1 VQTSPHLAARPT
13 FVYDQTVSELSPPG
27 SIALLARAIEAMADG
42 VVVADTRRGEVHVN
56 AAARAML
63 GLPADGPVTTSFLKD
78 RLGFY
83 PFDLVAAGGT
93 AVREE
98 VRIGEALYHSVVSP
112 ILDEGAPVG
121 AIVVLRDLGETRAA
135 LRQRAEFASQVSHE
149 LRTPLTSV
157 AGALDIVLSGYAGSL
172 TDKQQRYVEMARQAA
187 SRMNALID
195 QLLEAARAGTG
206 RISLVRSRMDVAQL
220 VRDVVERY
228 RDVAR
233 AKPAQLT
240 ARITTSS
247 VGIEGDHERLAQVLG
262 NLLSNS
268 VKFAP
273 PGGHVDVEVFAPAGV
288 ASVVGVSVYNDG
300 EPIPEE
306 ERERIFDPFE
316 TSGRRVGGSG
326 LGLGISRAIV
336 EAHGGRIWVE
346 AGAAGT
352 KFVFTLPTAPSM
364 LATGT
369 TPPPMD
375 PPRRAPTAE
384 IARVLVADADR
395 HGAYLLK
402 GLLMAAGHHVD
413 VAHDADS
420 ALALARELRPNLVV
434 VSGAMPDATAL
445 IAIIEHDPDTRNA
458 VVLGVGTFDEAH
470 DLAAAGAVDVVQ
482 RPVQPTELI
491 GAAGRV
497 LADASRRHRQ
507 RVLVVD
513 DDPSIRAICREVL
526 EQSGFL
532 VRDAGSADA
541 ALAEARRFRPDL
553 ILLDVMM
560 PVVDGFRTAEHL
572 RADAATAMT
581 PLIFL
586 SAKGETADKV
596 RAFRSGAEDYI
607 VKPFDSAELVA
618 RVAKA
623 LERQAREL
631 GASPTTQLPGAD
643 AIEGETDRR
652 LREHDRNAVCCYLD
666 LDNLKAFNDYYG
678 YAKADGVIR
687 QTGDLIRDVVARLG
701 SPGDFIGH
709 IAGDDFVLVC
719 SQESADRVC
728 TAICDRFDQLIPL
741 YYNRDDRAR
750 GYIEA
755 KDRWGTLRRFPI
767 MTVSIAAV
775 TIGDVGTFAEV
786 AVRAS
791 DGKKL
796 AKSLPGST
804 YVRDGHVV
812 IGGDGATPAND
823 AAAHDSDEV
832 PAAAGETPR

>member
-1 VQTSPHLAARPT
+1 M
-13 FVYDQTVSELSPPG
+13 D
-27 SIALLARAIEAMADG
+27 AMADG
-42 VVVADTRRGEVHVN
+42 VVIADTRRGDVLVN
-56 AAARAML
+56 ASARRML
-63 GLPADGPVTTSFLKD
+63 GLPGAEPVTTSFLKD
-78 RLGFY
+78 KLGFY
-83 PFDLVAAGGT
+83 PFDLVAAGGGP
-93 AVREE
+93 VREE

-112 ILDEGAPVG
+112 IADEAGAPVG

-157 AGALDIVLSGYAGSL
+157 AGALDIVLSGYSGTL
-172 TDKQQRYVEMARQAA
+172 TEKQQRYVEMARQAA
-187 SRMNALID
+187 ARMNSMID
-195 QLLEAARAGTG
+195 QLLEAARAGSG
-206 RISLVRSRMDVAQL
+206 RISITRSRMDVAHL

-233 AKPAQLT
+233 VKPVQVN
-240 ARITTSS
+240 ARITTMA
-247 VGIEGDHERLAQVLG
+247 VAIDGDIERLTQVLG

-268 VKFAP
+268 IKFAP
-273 PGGHVDVEVFAPAGV
+273 TGGIVDVEVFAPPGV
-288 ASVVGVSVYNDG
+288 ASVVGISVYNDG
-300 EPIPEE
+300 VPIADD

-316 TSGRRVGGSG
+316 TSGRRVGGTG
-326 LGLGISRAIV
+326 LGLGISRAII

-346 AGAAGT
+346 AGASGT
-352 KFVFTLPTAPSM
+352 KFVFTLPTAPM
-364 LATGT
+364 TLAATA
-369 TPPPMD
+369 TPAADRRLPPGE
-375 PPRRAPTAE
+375 A
-384 IARVLVADADR
+384 ARVLVADGDR

-402 GLLMAAGHHVD
+402 GLLMAAGHEVE
-413 VAHDADS
+413 VAHDADT
-420 ALALARELRPNLVV
+420 ALAMARESRPALVV
-434 VSGAMPDATAL
+434 VSGAMAEATAL
-445 IAIIEHDPDTRNA
+445 VAIIGHDPDTRSATVLA
-458 VVLGVGTFDEAH
+458 VCDPSESR
-470 DLAAAGAVDVVQ
+470 DLAEAGAAEVVT
-482 RPVQPTELI
+482 RPVQPGELI
-491 GAAGRV
+491 HAATRV

-507 RVLVVD
+507 RVMVVD

-526 EQSGFL
+526 EQAGFL

-572 RADAATAMT
+572 RADPVTGMT

-607 VKPFDSAELVA
+607 VKPFDAAELVA

-631 GASPTTQLPGAD
+631 GASPTTQLPGGD
-643 AIEGETDRR
+643 AIEAEIVRR
-652 LREHDRNAVCCYLD
+652 LESGDGTAVCCYLD

-687 QTGDLIRDVVARLG
+687 QTGDLMRDVVSKRGA
-701 SPGDFIGH
+701 PGDFIGH

-719 SQESADRVC
+719 SGESADAVC
-728 TAICDRFDQLIPL
+728 VGICERFDRLIPL

-750 GYIEA
+750 GYIDA
-755 KDRWGTLRRFPI
+755 KDRWGTQRRFPI
-767 MTVSIAAV
+767 MSISIAAI
-775 TIGDVGTFAEV
+775 TMASGADFADV
-786 AVRAS
+786 AVRGA
-791 DGKKL
+791 DGKHL

-804 YVRDGHVV
+804 YVRDGVVV
-812 IGGDGATPAND
+812 IGGPSAQAAND
-823 AAAHDSDEV
+823 
-832 PAAAGETPR
+832 ETPSGPHASAAEQLRAD